1 MFLTTFELVLFD
13 VDGTLVRPK
22 SGKEFRETPA
32 DWDFLPGRVE
42 AIKGLIQSGPAVAI
56 VTNQGGA
63 AYGYFKVSEMSHQLA
78 LTAQRLGIGEARRG
92 RYRNNGIYVCFTHP
106 DGTVEGMTEDAGN
119 SVFHK
124 LPNRRKPGPGMIQE
138 AMRDYGATPEFT
150 LMVGDRPEDKGAA
163 EAAGC
168 QFMWADEFFSPPP

>member
-1 MFLTTFELVLFD
+1 MFLTTLELVLFD

-32 DWDFLPGRVE
+32 DWEFLPGRVE
-42 AIKGLIQSGPAVAI
+42 AVKRLMQSGPAVAL

-63 AYGYFKVSEMSHQLA
+63 AYGYFKASEMSRQIA
-78 LTAQRLGIGEARRG
+78 LTAYCLGIGEDQRG
-92 RYRNNGIYVCFTHP
+92 RYRDSGIYVCFTHP
-106 DGTVEGMTEDAGN
+106 DGTVEGLTKDVGDPF
-119 SVFHK
+119 FHK

-168 QFMWADEFFSPPP
+168 QFMWADEFFSPLP